1 MRWRSSG
8 LRLAEVAPD
17 STRCAQTR
25 GGVMASESLERMN
38 AEMTLQHSRR
48 FLVIEPGL
56 VPDAESRP
64 V

>member
-1 MRWRSSG
+1 MRWRSRG
-8 LRLAEVAPD
+8 LCLAEVAPD

-38 AEMTLQHSRR
+38 AEMALQHSRR

-56 VPDAESRP
+56 VPDTEPRP